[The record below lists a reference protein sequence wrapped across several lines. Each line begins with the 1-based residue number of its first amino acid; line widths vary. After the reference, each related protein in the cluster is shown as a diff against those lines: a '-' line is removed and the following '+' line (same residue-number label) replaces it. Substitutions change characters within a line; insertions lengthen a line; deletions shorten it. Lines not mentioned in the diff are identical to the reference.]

1 MSKGEK
7 QLALIRGKIMKRH
20 GNDHNAGATYVAP
33 DGHAIPLTP
42 YLVKQWARAV
52 VSHVYVLCYM
62 QFSQN

>member
-1 MSKGEK
+1 MVSDTEKDLSKTEK
-7 QLALIRGKIMKRH
+7 QLVLIWSKIMKQH

-52 VSHVYVLCYM
+52 VSAPVP
-62 QFSQN
+62 